1 MRKLILTCGLFI
13 TACASTST
21 QNISSNSLKPY
32 LTATPSLTPT
42 ANAVVIAETP
52 VPTSAPSEYKIKAGD
67 TFSQLAEQFK
77 ISEDDLR
84 AANPD
89 IQPNSMPV
97 GGTLLIP
104 DASSIRAARGATPTP
119 VPVPVTQTV
128 CHPAASNSLWCFALI
143 HNDSAEALENVSAQ
157 ITLLSENN
165 NPLASQTAS
174 APLDIIPPN
183 SSLPV
188 YASFPNVSP
197 AANVQVQILT
207 AYQSSNSNYLPA
219 TLNNATAQIDWNGL
233 TAQLSGQVS
242 LPAESKAATQTWVA
256 AVAYNKDGQVVG
268 VRRWEGGAMQPGG
281 SIPFS
286 FSVSSFGSA
295 IDRVEYVIEV
305 RP

>member
-1 MRKLILTCGLFI
+1 MRKLILTCALFI
-13 TACASTST
+13 TACASTSSQST
-21 QNISSNSLKPY
+21 FNNSLKPY
-32 LTATPSLTPT
+32 LTSTPSLTPT
-42 ANAVVIAETP
+42 ANVVVIAETP
-52 VPTSAPSEYKIKAGD
+52 IPTSPPTEYKIKAGD

-77 ISEDDLR
+77 ISQDDLR

-104 DASSIRAARGATPTP
+104 DAASLRATRGATPTP
-119 VPVPVTQTV
+119 VPAPVTQTV
-128 CHPAASNSLWCFALI
+128 CHPAANNNLWCFALI
-143 HNDSAEALENVSAQ
+143 HNDSADILENVSAQ
-157 ITLLSENN
+157 ITLLDENN
-165 NPLASQTAS
+165 NPLVSQTATT
-174 APLDIIPPN
+174 PLDTIPPN

-188 YASFPNVSP
+188 YASFPNASP
-197 AANVQVQILT
+197 TANIQVQILT

-219 TLNNATAQIDWNGL
+219 TLSNATAQIDWNGL

-256 AVAYNKDGQVVG
+256 AVAYDQDDQVVG
-268 VRRWEGGAMQPGG
+268 VKRWEGGAIQPGG

-295 IDRVEYVIEV
+295 IDRVEYVIEA